1 MKYIENKKIYHW
13 TLLVGLAVLAISFF
27 FRYSYINF
35 LGFDRPLKLASML
48 CASLGTIGALLALID
63 GVNKNFRDRILLF
76 GLLNLV
82 MTFTYPILLTTEK
95 ALEPSSN
102 PYITSA
108 PDKGYSTKF
117 KKDSSFIIEG
127 ELYKFPIKLSDFTKN
142 GFTYAIKE
150 KNNQLIA
157 TISRVGDSFEPKP
170 TWFTDGVNNEVY
182 REFYLL
188 EASFDPNTDKKQI
201 ENTPI
206 KELRASVINNNRDFE
221 IMGIKLEDSIYD
233 IKSRFEKDLIEDSS
247 NKQATIKSYYLKTS
261 DGHTIRLETLNGNIQ
276 SIVIS

>member
-95 ALEPSSN
+95 TLEPSSN

-261 DGHTIRLETLNGNIQ
+261 DSHTIRLETLNGNIQ